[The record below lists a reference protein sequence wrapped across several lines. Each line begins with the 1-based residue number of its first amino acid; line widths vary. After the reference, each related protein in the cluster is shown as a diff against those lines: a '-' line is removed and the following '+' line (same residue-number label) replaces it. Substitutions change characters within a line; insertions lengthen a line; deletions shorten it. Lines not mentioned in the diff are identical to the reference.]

1 MLAMRSVSL
10 ALASCVMGLVAGTV
24 VVTAASARP
33 ACIEAR
39 KKVEEAEALRFQA
52 RQDMRLGDRG
62 RVCDTL
68 DEIGDRY
75 NDARD
80 VFDDCGEGVVAI
92 DLRSELRQLRI
103 AKKINRCD

>member
-1 MLAMRSVSL
+1 MRLVNVRLATCL
-10 ALASCVMGLVAGTV
+10 LGLVAGSSA
-24 VVTAASARP
+24 VTTALARP

-39 KKVEEAEALRFQA
+39 RKVDEAEALRVQV

-80 VFDDCGEGVVAI
+80 AFEDCGEGVVAI

>member
-1 MLAMRSVSL
+1 MRYSRASL
-10 ALASCVMGLVAGTV
+10 VAGLLGLVAGSLA
-24 VVTAASARP
+24 VTSTLAAP

-39 KKVEEAEALRFQA
+39 KKVDEAEALRFQV
-52 RQDMRLGDRG
+52 RQDMRLGDHD
-62 RVCDTL
+62 RVCNTL

-80 VFDDCGEGVVAI
+80 AFDDCGEGVVAI
-92 DLRSELRQLRI
+92 DLRNELRRLRI

>member
-1 MLAMRSVSL
+1 MRLVNVRLATCLLGLL
-10 ALASCVMGLVAGTV
+10 AGSAM
-24 VVTAASARP
+24 VTTAVARP
-33 ACIEAR
+33 ACLEAR
-39 KKVEEAEALRFQA
+39 RKVDEAEALRVQV
-52 RQDMRLGDRG
+52 RQDMRLGDHG

-80 VFDDCGEGVVAI
+80 AFEDCGEGVVAI

>member
-1 MLAMRSVSL
+1 MRQAPSATKSVR
-10 ALASCVMGLVAGTV
+10 T
-24 VVTAASARP
+24 
-33 ACIEAR
+33 
-39 KKVEEAEALRFQA
+39 
-52 RQDMRLGDRG
+52 MRLGDRD

-80 VFDDCGEGVVAI
+80 AFEDCGEGVIAI
-92 DLRSELRQLRI
+92 DLRDELRQLRI

>member
-1 MLAMRSVSL
+1 MRHSRATLVAGL
-10 ALASCVMGLVAGTV
+10 FGLVAGSL
-24 VVTAASARP
+24 AATSTLAAP
-33 ACIEAR
+33 SCIEAR
-39 KKVEEAEALRFQA
+39 KKVDEAEALRFQA
-52 RQDMRLGDRG
+52 RQDMRLGDRD

-80 VFDDCGEGVVAI
+80 AFDDCGEGVVAI
-92 DLRSELRQLRI
+92 DLRNELRRLRI

>member
-1 MLAMRSVSL
+1 MRYLRSSLSACIFGAITASVAATSAL
-10 ALASCVMGLVAGTV
+10 AL
-24 VVTAASARP
+24 P

-39 KKVEEAEALRFQA
+39 KKVDEAAALRFQV
-52 RQDMRLGDRG
+52 RQEMRLGDHD

-80 VFDDCGEGVVAI
+80 AFDDCGEGVVAI
-92 DLRSELRQLRI
+92 DLRGELRQLRI

>member
-1 MLAMRSVSL
+1 MRNLRSSLSACVFGVIAGSVVATSAL
-10 ALASCVMGLVAGTV
+10 AL
-24 VVTAASARP
+24 P

-39 KKVEEAEALRFQA
+39 KKVDEAAALRFQV
-52 RQDMRLGDRG
+52 RQDMRLGDHD

-80 VFDDCGEGVVAI
+80 AFDECGEGVVAI
-92 DLRSELRQLRI
+92 DLRGELRQLRI

>member
-1 MLAMRSVSL
+1 MRNFRPRFAACVLGMIAGSVAATS
-10 ALASCVMGLVAGTV
+10 
-24 VVTAASARP
+24 ASAIP
-33 ACIEAR
+33 ACLEAR
-39 KKVEEAEALRFQA
+39 KKVDEAEALRFQV
-52 RQDMRLGDRG
+52 RQDMRLGDHD

-80 VFDDCGEGVVAI
+80 AFDDCGEGVVAI
-92 DLRSELRQLRI
+92 DLRGELRRLRI

>member
-1 MLAMRSVSL
+1 MRNVPVT
-10 ALASCVMGLVAGTV
+10 LASCVLGLVVGSMAV
-24 VVTAASARP
+24 ESALARP

-39 KKVEEAEALRFQA
+39 RKVEEAEALRFQV
-52 RQDMRLGDRG
+52 RQDMRLGDHG

-80 VFDDCGEGVVAI
+80 AFDDCGEGVVAI